1 MGFKYGPE
9 FRFFESRSMEKFQ
22 DADEEVKRV
31 IPEILKQDLK
41 EKLKMGEKVS
51 ESDIERLNH
60 QYYNKAMDSV
70 MELMSNKKE
79 LSKIKKDKKK
89 EKKKKYNIDE
99 NGKRIRN
106 NKDE

>member
-1 MGFKYGPE
+1 
-9 FRFFESRSMEKFQ
+9 
-22 DADEEVKRV
+22 
-31 IPEILKQDLK
+31 
-41 EKLKMGEKVS
+41 
-51 ESDIERLNH
+51 
-60 QYYNKAMDSV
+60 MDSV